1 MYTTLEHAIVK
12 YFGGIP
18 TKGASAIA
26 EEFLAERFKKG
37 TLILDSTAR
46 NHSLV
51 FVLQGY
57 LRLYSI
63 VDGKEITQ
71 WIVSPGGF
79 ATDLAGLVFNEP
91 ARLNIQALT
100 DVEVMVLSKSAYDAL
115 GDKIENWTSL
125 EKLFI
130 VGCFAH
136 LENRVNNHLSLTA
149 EQRYDLYFESNKTLF
164 NHVPLHY
171 IASMLG
177 MTPETFSRIRKKEAC
192 DFLI

>member
-1 MYTTLEHAIVK
+1 
-12 YFGGIP
+12 
-18 TKGASAIA
+18 
-26 EEFLAERFKKG
+26 
-37 TLILDSTAR
+37 
-46 NHSLV
+46 
-51 FVLQGY
+51 
-57 LRLYSI
+57 
-63 VDGKEITQ
+63 
-71 WIVSPGGF
+71 
-79 ATDLAGLVFNEP
+79 LAGLVFNEP
-91 ARLNIQALT
+91 ARWNIQALT

-115 GDKIENWTSL
+115 GDKIENWTTL

-177 MTPETFSRIRKKEAC
+177 LTRETFSRIRKKEAC
-192 DFLI
+192 DSSHGAENPRAFCQCGQLLSENNYRIYLFHLFCVLAFSTCCSRCHSGFGEVAPRDVLRIFWRAAN